1 METSRARN
9 TGCEPPLRVY
19 RGKEGEEFDFQCA
32 IPGAKWTDAAIDRG
46 RGTCRVTVE
55 PNHIIES
62 VRDLQALLD
71 LSDSGKNRELV
82 FQSHGMREVV
92 EHATRFASSSATVL
106 LTGESGTGKELVARL
121 IHEAS
126 PRCEKPYVC
135 VNCAALPESLMES
148 ELFGHERGAFTGA
161 VDSRIG
167 RFEWAN
173 EGTLLLDEI
182 SEIPISIQ
190 AKLLRVLEEE
200 EFHRIGENAV
210 RRTDVRVLA
219 TTNRDLEAEV
229 EKGNFRAD
237 LYHRLNVLD
246 IKLPPLRERPE
257 DIPVLV
263 NRFIGYFRDEANVP
277 VRGVSESAMRLLV
290 DYSWPGNV
298 RQLRNVI
305 HRACVLTSSEIIQL
319 QELPPLRSSSES
331 MPDTLLNLTLAEV
344 ERLVILNSLD
354 RFNGNKTAAAAH
366 LGVTA
371 RTLSNKLKLYR
382 QQECA

>member
-1 METSRARN
+1 MD
-9 TGCEPPLRVY
+9 CERQLRVY

-32 IPGAKWTDAAIDRG
+32 IPGVQWTDVAINRG
-46 RGTCRVTVE
+46 RDTCRVTVE
-55 PNHIIES
+55 PNHIMES
-62 VRDLQALLD
+62 VRDLQTLLD

-82 FQSHGMREVV
+82 FQSQSMRRAV
-92 EHATRFASSSATVL
+92 EYATRFAKSSATVL
-106 LTGESGTGKELVARL
+106 VTGESGTGKELIARL

-126 PRCEKPYVC
+126 PRCDKRYVR

-161 VDSRIG
+161 VEGRIG

-182 SEIPISIQ
+182 SEIPIGIQ

-237 LYHRLNVLD
+237 LHHRLNVLD
-246 IKLPPLRERPE
+246 IRLPPLRERPE

-263 NRFIGYFRDEANVP
+263 NRFIGYFRGEASVS
-277 VRGVSESAMRLLV
+277 VHGVSESAMRTLV

-298 RQLRNVI
+298 RQLRNAI

-319 QELPPLRSSSES
+319 QDLPVLRSSSGS
-331 MPDTLLNLTLAEV
+331 VPDVLLNLTLAEV
-344 ERLVILNSLD
+344 ERLMVLNSLN

>member
-1 METSRARN
+1 
-9 TGCEPPLRVY
+9 
-19 RGKEGEEFDFQCA
+19 
-32 IPGAKWTDAAIDRG
+32 
-46 RGTCRVTVE
+46 
-55 PNHIIES
+55 
-62 VRDLQALLD
+62 
-71 LSDSGKNRELV
+71 
-82 FQSHGMREVV
+82 MRQVV
-92 EHATRFASSSATVL
+92 EYATRFARSSATVL

-121 IHEAS
+121 IHESS
-126 PRCEKPYVC
+126 PRCDKRYVR

-161 VDSRIG
+161 MESRIG

-200 EFHRIGENAV
+200 EFHRIGTNAV
-210 RRTDVRVLA
+210 RNTDVRVLA
-219 TTNRDLEAEV
+219 TTNRDLEVEI

-263 NRFIGYFRDEANVP
+263 SRFIGYFRDEANVS
-277 VRGVSESAMRLLV
+277 VRGVSESAMRMLV

-331 MPDTLLNLTLAEV
+331 MPDVLLNLTLAEI
-344 ERLVILNSLD
+344 ERLVILNSLN

>member
-1 METSRARN
+1 MRRA
-9 TGCEPPLRVY
+9 
-19 RGKEGEEFDFQCA
+19 
-32 IPGAKWTDAAIDRG
+32 
-46 RGTCRVTVE
+46 
-55 PNHIIES
+55 
-62 VRDLQALLD
+62 
-71 LSDSGKNRELV
+71 
-82 FQSHGMREVV
+82 V
-92 EHATRFASSSATVL
+92 EHATRFAKSSATVL
-106 LTGESGTGKELVARL
+106 VTGESGTGKELIARL
-121 IHEAS
+121 IHETS
-126 PRCEKPYVC
+126 PRCDKRYVR

-161 VDSRIG
+161 VEGRIG

-210 RRTDVRVLA
+210 RHTDVRVLA

-237 LYHRLNVLD
+237 LHHRLNVLD

-263 NRFIGYFRDEANVP
+263 NRFIGYFRDEACVT

-290 DYSWPGNV
+290 DFSWPGNV

-319 QELPPLRSSSES
+319 QDLPPLRSSSGS
-331 MPDTLLNLTLAEV
+331 VPDVLLNLTLSEV
-344 ERLVILNSLD
+344 ERLIILNSLS